1 VLTRFSAGHCSAAF
15 IGYLILLQAFLLYVR
30 VQAKSTNDRTPIT
43 LSNPLSSVLQS
54 QLQPE
59 SGGNDMIKNLASS
72 FLSSSSTFVEY
83 DLKQARS
90 MQSGLIINMGFMWFL
105 HFVSRP
111 SDPVNKPFCAE
122 LTLFCALPL
131 LTLENGAGAALDYSK
146 LHWTR

>member
-1 VLTRFSAGHCSAAF
+1 
-15 IGYLILLQAFLLYVR
+15 LLQAFLLYVR
-30 VQAKSTNDRTPIT
+30 IRAKSTNDRTPIT

-72 FLSSSSTFVEY
+72 FMSSSSTFVEY

-111 SDPVNKPFCAE
+111 SDPVNTPFARCSLYFSLN
-122 LTLFCALPL
+122 LT
-131 LTLENGAGAALDYSK
+131 ENGAGAALDYSK
-146 LHWTR
+146 FHWIR